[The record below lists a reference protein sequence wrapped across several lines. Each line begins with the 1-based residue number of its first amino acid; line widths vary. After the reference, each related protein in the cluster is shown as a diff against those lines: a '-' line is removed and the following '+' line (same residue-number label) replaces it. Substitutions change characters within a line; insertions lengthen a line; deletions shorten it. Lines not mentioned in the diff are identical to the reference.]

1 MKIRKGQKVRV
12 TCTEARLKEV
22 GVKQKHIKH
31 ILGKI
36 GTVKEVRNIPDME
49 ILAYFVHFPY
59 VNLKAAPG
67 NKKPYYVLL
76 EDMIEPINLTV
87 IEGKGEAMTEVPK
100 EWKGTPEEWNT
111 VVEAFGRI
119 AKAIQEVGRQIVN
132 SFSEF
137 YKRMA
142 EAMGS
147 EQVKK
152 RLRQQSIRDRKKQ
165 LERSRKRQ
173 QLAAANTDKSNNW
186 RRLHGLCTRRKYKK
200 HAKKN

>member
-1 MKIRKGQKVRV
+1 MEIRKDQKVRV

-76 EDMIEPINLTV
+76 EDMIEPISLTV
-87 IEGKGEAMTEVPK
+87 VERKGEVMTEVPK
-100 EWKGTPEEWNT
+100 EWNGTPEEWNA

-119 AKAIQEVGRQIVN
+119 AKAIQEAGRQIVN

-137 YKRMA
+137 YKR
-142 EAMGS
+142 
-147 EQVKK
+147 
-152 RLRQQSIRDRKKQ
+152 RDRKKQ

-173 QLAAANTDKSNNW
+173 QLAAVNTDKSNNW

-200 HAKKN
+200 HAKKELTYSTKYGTIISERR

>member
-1 MKIRKGQKVRV
+1 
-12 TCTEARLKEV
+12 
-22 GVKQKHIKH
+22 
-31 ILGKI
+31 
-36 GTVKEVRNIPDME
+36 
-49 ILAYFVHFPY
+49 
-59 VNLKAAPG
+59 
-67 NKKPYYVLL
+67 
-76 EDMIEPINLTV
+76 
-87 IEGKGEAMTEVPK
+87 MTEVPK
-100 EWKGTPEEWNT
+100 EWKGTPEEWNA

-119 AKAIQEVGRQIVN
+119 EKAIQEAGRQIVN

-142 EAMGS
+142 AAMGN

>member
-1 MKIRKGQKVRV
+1 
-12 TCTEARLKEV
+12 V

-87 IEGKGEAMTEVPK
+87 IEGKGEVMTEVPK
-100 EWKGTPEEWNT
+100 EWKGTPEEWNA

-119 AKAIQEVGRQIVN
+119 AKAIQEAGRQIVN
-132 SFSEF
+132 SFSEL

-147 EQVKK
+147 EQAKK
-152 RLRQQSIRDRKKQ
+152 RLWQQSIRDRKKQ

>member
-1 MKIRKGQKVRV
+1 MEIRKGQKVRV

-76 EDMIEPINLTV
+76 EDMI
-87 IEGKGEAMTEVPK
+87 
-100 EWKGTPEEWNT
+100 
-111 VVEAFGRI
+111 
-119 AKAIQEVGRQIVN
+119 VN
-132 SFSEF
+132 SF
-137 YKRMA
+137 
-142 EAMGS
+142 
-147 EQVKK
+147 
-152 RLRQQSIRDRKKQ
+152 LRQQSIRDRKKQ

-173 QLAAANTDKSNNW
+173 QLTAANTDKSNNW

>member
-49 ILAYFVHFPY
+49 ILAYYVHFRY

-67 NKKPYYVLL
+67 NKKPYYVFL

-87 IEGKGEAMTEVPK
+87 VDG
-100 EWKGTPEEWNT
+100 
-111 VVEAFGRI
+111 
-119 AKAIQEVGRQIVN
+119 
-132 SFSEF
+132 
-137 YKRMA
+137 
-142 EAMGS
+142 
-147 EQVKK
+147 
-152 RLRQQSIRDRKKQ
+152 KKQ

-173 QLAAANTDKSNNW
+173 QLAAVNTDKSNNW